1 MTTAAG
7 WHADPTQR
15 HQLRYWN
22 GTQWTEHV
30 SDNSVTAVDP
40 MTSAAAPPVPAA
52 PPKQGGG
59 WFDKVTQAAQSATE
73 QSTKWIDE
81 NLNTSSSGQPSPG
94 PSPTNSAPPA
104 SNSSPPPA
112 SSSSPPPAVSASPPP
127 VSAGPTPPASA
138 PPSASSD
145 VADQLRKLAQLRD
158 EGILTQAEF
167 DAQKAKLLGT

>member
-15 HQLRYWN
+15 HQLRYWD

-40 MTSAAAPPVPAA
+40 MTAAAAPPVPPT

-81 NLNTSSSGQPSPG
+81 NLNTPSSGQPSPG
-94 PSPTNSAPPA
+94 PTPTNSAPPA
-104 SNSSPPPA
+104 ASSPPPA
-112 SSSSPPPAVSASPPP
+112 ASSSPPPVGSASPPP
-127 VSAGPTPPASA
+127 ASA
-138 PPSASSD
+138 AAPPVASVPPSPSGD
-145 VADQLRKLAQLRD
+145 VADQLRKLAELRD
-158 EGILTQAEF
+158 EGILTQSEF